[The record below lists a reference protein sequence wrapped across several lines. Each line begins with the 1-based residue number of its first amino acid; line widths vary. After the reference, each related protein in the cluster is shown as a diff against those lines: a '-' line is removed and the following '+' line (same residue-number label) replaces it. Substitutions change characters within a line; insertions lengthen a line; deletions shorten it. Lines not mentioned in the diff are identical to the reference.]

1 MSQTFFDPAGM
12 TESNSK
18 LENEKTE
25 NEVKDL
31 FGRLTNRR
39 TKIIIFLTVLII
51 TATSAFITLYF
62 KSASNGKSVSYT
74 HLTLPTKA

>member
-62 KSASNGKSVSYT
+62 RNASNGK
-74 HLTLPTKA
+74 